1 MHTSR
6 SSQSSAGWASSTS
19 SSDGSRIG
27 SDTRGRLSWRLWA
40 VVPVLLLALVVGA
53 VVTAGSSLVD
63 LVGSNPPPADQFD
76 IRRVEFSPGEIR
88 ILVRNPQRDDLTI
101 ANVNVDDAIVPYAV
115 DGPDTLGR
123 LRSATIV
130 VPFQWVENDPITV
143 GVTSSTG
150 IQTVKEVPAAV
161 ETPEPSV
168 EGFFGY
174 ALIGLL
180 VGVLPIALG
189 LLWLPA
195 LRQAGPVWLATFM
208 AFTAGLLT
216 FLGVEALTESFELQ
230 AALPSSLGGA
240 GLVLLGVALSFLGMT
255 ALAGRLTGG
264 SEATG
269 VTLALLIAIGIGL
282 HNLGEGL
289 AIGASFALGELQLG
303 AFLIVGFM
311 IHNVTEGLGIA
322 TPVAKTR
329 ISVLAL
335 AGLAVVAGAPAILG
349 TWIGGYLSSDVL
361 GALFFAIAAGAALQV
376 VVEVGRYVARTAPG
390 GLRSGH
396 AIAGFIVGIATMYVT
411 GVLVGIA
418 FGNRRL
424 TAANPGF
431 TTTGL

>member
-1 MHTSR
+1 MEAG
-6 SSQSSAGWASSTS
+6 SAT
-19 SSDGSRIG
+19 
-27 SDTRGRLSWRLWA
+27 TTQGRLNWRLWA
-40 VVPVLLLALVVGA
+40 VFPVLLLALAVGA
-53 VVTAGSSLVD
+53 VVTAGSTLVD
-63 LVGSNPPPADQFD
+63 LVGSNPPPADEFD

-101 ANVNVDDAIVPYAV
+101 ANVNVDDAIVPYSV
-115 DGPDTLGR
+115 DGPTTLGR

-130 VPFQWVENDPITV
+130 VPYEWVESEPISV

-150 IQTVKEVPAAV
+150 IQTVKEIPAAV

-168 EGFFGY
+168 KGFLGY
-174 ALIGLL
+174 TLIGLL

-195 LRQAGPVWLATFM
+195 LRQAGPVWLSTFM

-255 ALAGRLTGG
+255 ALSGRLAGG
-264 SEATG
+264 SAAG
-269 VTLALLIAIGIGL
+269 GLTLALLIAIGIGL

-289 AIGASFALGELQLG
+289 AIGASFAIGELQLG

-329 ISVLAL
+329 VSVLVLGA
-335 AGLAVVAGAPAILG
+335 LAVVAGAPAILG
-349 TWIGGYLSSDVL
+349 AWIGGYVTSDVL
-361 GALFFAIAAGAALQV
+361 GTLFFAIAAGAALQV

-390 GLRSGH
+390 GIRSGH
-396 AIAGFIVGIATMYVT
+396 AIVGFIVGIATMYVT
-411 GVLVGIA
+411 GVLVA
-418 FGNRRL
+418 
-424 TAANPGF
+424 
-431 TTTGL
+431 

>member
-1 MHTSR
+1 MEAG
-6 SSQSSAGWASSTS
+6 SAAPE
-19 SSDGSRIG
+19 
-27 SDTRGRLSWRLWA
+27 RGRLNWRLWA
-40 VVPVLLLALVVGA
+40 VVPVLLLALAVGVV
-53 VVTAGSSLVD
+53 VSAGSSLVD
-63 LVGSNPPPADQFD
+63 LVGSNPPSADNFD
-76 IRRVEFSPGEIR
+76 IRRIEFEPGEIR

-101 ANVNVDDAIVPYAV
+101 ANVNVDDAIVPYSV
-115 DGPDTLGR
+115 DGPTTLGR
-123 LRSATIV
+123 LRSSMIV
-130 VPFQWVENDPITV
+130 VPFQWVDGDPITV

-161 ETPEPSV
+161 ETPQPSV
-168 EGFFGY
+168 RGFFGY

-180 VGVLPIALG
+180 VGVLPIAFG

-195 LRQAGPVWLATFM
+195 LRQASPVWLATFM

-216 FLGVEALTESFELQ
+216 FLGIEALTESFELQ
-230 AALPSSLGGA
+230 AALPASLGGA

-255 ALAGRLTGG
+255 ALAGRLAGG
-264 SEATG
+264 SAATG
-269 VTLALLIAIGIGL
+269 MTLALLIAVGIGL

-329 ISVLAL
+329 VTVLAL
-335 AGLAVVAGAPAILG
+335 AGLALIAGAPAILG
-349 TWIGGYLSSDVL
+349 AWIGGYTTSDVL

-396 AIAGFIVGIATMYVT
+396 AIAGFIVGIAIMYVT
-411 GVLVGIA
+411 GVLVA
-418 FGNRRL
+418 
-424 TAANPGF
+424 
-431 TTTGL
+431 